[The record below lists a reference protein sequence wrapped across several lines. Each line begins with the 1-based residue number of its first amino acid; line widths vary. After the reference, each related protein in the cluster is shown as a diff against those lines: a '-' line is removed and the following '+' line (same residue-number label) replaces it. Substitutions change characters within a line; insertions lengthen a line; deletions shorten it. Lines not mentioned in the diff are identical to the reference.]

1 MTQTKT
7 NPIVRVLP
15 SLTDLAFLMPIIF
28 LFARLQGAKTML
40 GDGDTGWHIRIGEWM
55 MAHGRVPDKDFFSFT
70 KAGQP
75 FYAWEWLWDLC
86 FAWIYHHGG
95 LATVVAASI
104 VVLSV
109 TFALLFRLV
118 SRRCDNPF
126 IAILATFLACAV
138 SSLHW
143 LARPHLFTL
152 LFVVILLFILD
163 RVEEGRPR
171 WLLVLPPMT
180 ILWTNLHG
188 GFLALFII
196 LAAYIA
202 GEIAQALFTAEPED
216 RRRSLQRTKWYIATA
231 FACAAATLVNPY
243 TYHLHTHI
251 VQYFSESYHMEN
263 ISEFQSISFHNPAA
277 LYLEVILLLAAIGS
291 VWLLGKHKQFVPA
304 ILVIGWAHLAL
315 LSARNIPLLGI
326 VAAPIIAQALNEML
340 AALRQARTA
349 PWLQKAAAAFRNTA
363 IEFGENDRLWRTH
376 LISIAATLVL
386 TLLLASPAATGKL
399 KPEYD
404 PQNYPSKALAV
415 LRANPNSR
423 IFTDD
428 EWGDYLIFNLYPG
441 HKVFVDGRSDFYG
454 QDFEQKYLD
463 LMEAKYDWEQ
473 YLNRYQVDTIVLST
487 KTALASVIKESRNW
501 RLIYD
506 DSIAIVFTAVRDRA
520 PESEQVSTA
529 VSGGKDRGP
538 RITKTARRDPR
549 ITENSQL
556 KGVYTQ

>member
-188 GFLALFII
+188 GFLALFIV

-243 TYHLHTHI
+243 TYHLHAHLI
-251 VQYFSESYHMEN
+251 QYFSESFHMEN
-263 ISEFQSISFHNPAA
+263 ILEFQSISFHNPAA
-277 LYLEVILLLAAIGS
+277 VYLEIILLLAALGS
-291 VWLLGKHKQFVPA
+291 IWLLGKHKQFVPA

-315 LSARNIPLLGI
+315 LSARNIPLFGI
-326 VAAPIIAQALNEML
+326 VAAPIMAQALNEML
-340 AALRQARTA
+340 AALRQARIA

-363 IEFGENDRLWRTH
+363 LEFGENDRLWRTH
-376 LISIAATLVL
+376 LISIAAALVL

-463 LMEAKYDWEQ
+463 LMQAKYDWEQ

-487 KTALASVIKESRNW
+487 KTALATVIKESRNW
-501 RLIYD
+501 RPIYD

-520 PESEQVSTA
+520 PESEQVSTMA
-529 VSGGKDRGP
+529 SGGKDRDP
-538 RITKTARRDPR
+538 RITKAAGRDPR

>member
-188 GFLALFII
+188 GFLALFIV

-243 TYHLHTHI
+243 TYHLHAHLI
-251 VQYFSESYHMEN
+251 QYFSESFHMEN
-263 ISEFQSISFHNPAA
+263 ILEFQSISFHNPAA
-277 LYLEVILLLAAIGS
+277 VYLEIILLLAALGS
-291 VWLLGKHKQFVPA
+291 IWLLGKHKQFVPA

-315 LSARNIPLLGI
+315 LSARNIPLFGI
-326 VAAPIIAQALNEML
+326 VAAPIMAQALNEML
-340 AALRQARTA
+340 AALRQARIA

-363 IEFGENDRLWRTH
+363 LEFGENDRLWRTH
-376 LISIAATLVL
+376 LISIAAALVL

-520 PESEQVSTA
+520 P
-529 VSGGKDRGP
+529 
-538 RITKTARRDPR
+538 
-549 ITENSQL
+549 
-556 KGVYTQ
+556 